1 MSKYKVIRVE
11 GSTTDPR
18 GQMVTLEK
26 KELKNRISV
35 QVVHKKKKKKK
46 TNTITAAIIAFIFAF
61 LLSAAVTCYLDSESA
76 KKTPKT
82 ERRVEVARLAPIDVP
97 KMTKEFE
104 FFDEAIPLSADLQ
117 KALFDAAEEF
127 GVPYDLALA
136 VVWKE
141 TNFTN
146 VMGDGGR
153 AYGYF
158 QIWPSWHSDRMQKYG
173 VSDLM
178 EPEGNFRIGCSI
190 LGDLLETYGDE
201 HKALMAYN
209 MGASGAGDLWAHGYT
224 SSGYSRA
231 VMNYMEGLS

>member
-1 MSKYKVIRVE
+1 MSKYKVVSIE

-18 GQMVTLEK
+18 GQIVTLEK
-26 KELKNRISV
+26 KDPKNQVSV
-35 QVVHKKKKKKK
+35 QVVYKKKA
-46 TNTITAAIIAFIFAF
+46 NTITAAIIAFIFAF
-61 LLSAAVTCYLDSESA
+61 FLSVSVACYLDSENA
-76 KKTPKT
+76 KNEPKT
-82 ERRVEVARLAPIDVP
+82 ERRIETARLAPVAVP
-97 KMTKEFE
+97 QMTKEFD
-104 FFDEAIPLSADLQ
+104 FFDEDVPLEYDLQ
-117 KALFDAAEEF
+117 KALYDAAEEF

-141 TNFTN
+141 TNFKN

-158 QIWPSWHSDRMQKYG
+158 QIWPRWHSDRMQEYG

-178 EPEGNFRIGCSI
+178 DPEGNFRIGCSI

-209 MGASGAGDLWAHGYT
+209 MGASGAGDLWAQGYT

>member
-1 MSKYKVIRVE
+1 MSKYRVVSDQGRE
-11 GSTTDPR
+11 TDPGGR
-18 GQMVTLEK
+18 VVTFERRDQK
-26 KELKNRISV
+26 KRSKAARRNDFLIAVAIILVLFGLLIASWVGCLVSIQKLKNEPKIESRV
-35 QVVHKKKKKKK
+35 AMMPTV
-46 TNTITAAIIAFIFAF
+46 TDRAFPEI
-61 LLSAAVTCYLDSESA
+61 EE
-76 KKTPKT
+76 P
-82 ERRVEVARLAPIDVP
+82 DV
-97 KMTKEFE
+97 
-104 FFDEAIPLSADLQ
+104 FDEAIPLSADLQ
-117 KALFDAAEEF
+117 KALYDAAEEF

-158 QIWPSWHSDRMQKYG
+158 QIWPRWHGDRMAELG
-173 VSDLM
+173 VTDLND
-178 EPEGNFRIGCSI
+178 PDGNFRVGCSI
-190 LGDLLETYGDE
+190 LGDLLETYGNM

-209 MGASGAGDLWAHGYT
+209 MGPSGAGDLWAQGYT

>member
-1 MSKYKVIRVE
+1 MSEYKIVSIE
-11 GSTTDPR
+11 GRTTDPR

-26 KELKNRISV
+26 KEPKNRIYV
-35 QVVHKKKKKKK
+35 QVIRKKK

-61 LLSAAVTCYLDSESA
+61 FLSVAVACYLDSENA
-76 KKTPKT
+76 EKAPKT
-82 ERRVEVARLAPIDVP
+82 ERRIEIARLAPVDVP
-97 KMTKEFE
+97 QMTKEFDV
-104 FFDEAIPLSADLQ
+104 FDEAIPLSADLQ
-117 KALFDAAEEF
+117 KALYDASEEF

-158 QIWPSWHSDRMQKYG
+158 QIWPRWHGDRMAELG
-173 VSDLM
+173 VTDLND
-178 EPEGNFRIGCSI
+178 PNGNFRVGCSI

-209 MGASGAGDLWAHGYT
+209 MGPSGAGDLWAQGYT